1 MIELVEDGRTGL
13 HFNPNDPADMAAKV
27 EWAWSHPREME
38 EMGRAARG
46 EYETK
51 YTPEINYMRL
61 MEICQRATGTG
72 NGTNGARAAAADAR
86 GD

>member
-1 MIELVEDGRTGL
+1 
-13 HFNPNDPADMAAKV
+13 
-27 EWAWSHPREME
+27 ME
-38 EMGRAARG
+38 EMGRAARR

-61 MEICQRATGTG
+61 MEICERAIG
-72 NGTNGARAAAADAR
+72 NGNGKTETLAAAAGAR